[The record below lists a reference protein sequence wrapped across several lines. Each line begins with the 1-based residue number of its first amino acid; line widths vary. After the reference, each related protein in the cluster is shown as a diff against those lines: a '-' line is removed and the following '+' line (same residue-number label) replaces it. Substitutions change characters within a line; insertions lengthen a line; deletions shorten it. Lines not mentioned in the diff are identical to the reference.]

1 MRIYTAISLIFK
13 SLLIIIA
20 ISIIVLI
27 YLKAF
32 SVISF
37 ELPKETIVLT
47 FVGILATFIILNNH
61 SQVDEVKDKFD
72 SFSKQI
78 QSQNDVVTSMLSSTE
93 PILDRIAKDIINKGY
108 SVIEAFQ
115 MRKVE
120 EDYNFYKIKVEI
132 TIKGNT
138 ILCKNVDTGEII
150 DNISIETKG
159 GIYTL
164 NTTKLYKIY
173 MFYRG

>member
-1 MRIYTAISLIFK
+1 
-13 SLLIIIA
+13 
-20 ISIIVLI
+20 
-27 YLKAF
+27 
-32 SVISF
+32 
-37 ELPKETIVLT
+37 
-47 FVGILATFIILNNH
+47 
-61 SQVDEVKDKFD
+61 
-72 SFSKQI
+72 
-78 QSQNDVVTSMLSSTE
+78 MLSSTE
-93 PILDRIAKDIINKGY
+93 PILDRIAKDIINKGC

-159 GIYTL
+159 GIDTL

-173 MFYRG
+173 MFYKG